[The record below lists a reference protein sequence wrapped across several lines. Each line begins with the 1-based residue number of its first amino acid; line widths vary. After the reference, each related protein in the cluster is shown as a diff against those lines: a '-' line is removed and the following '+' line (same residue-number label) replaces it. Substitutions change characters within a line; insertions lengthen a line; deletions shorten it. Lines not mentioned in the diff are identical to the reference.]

1 MGVKFGLRTIE
12 IKKEQPF
19 ILACLNLVTCKQIKI
34 TILIIISDNEYWG
47 YPATFFSKVIQV
59 AFITS
64 NQSYVLIDGNSGY
77 GC

>member
-1 MGVKFGLRTIE
+1 MGVKFALRTIE

-19 ILACLNLVTCKQIKI
+19 ILACLNLVTSANKNNNPNNNNN
-34 TILIIISDNEYWG
+34 DNEYWG

-64 NQSYVLIDGNSGY
+64 NKSYVLIDGNPGY